1 MKYKNTILVVVGAA
15 LAALATIFLV
25 RKKQEMAGERPPR
38 KAPQLRNVENPG
50 DQSEFLTSPSDSE
63 IG

>member
-1 MKYKNTILVVVGAA
+1 MKYKNAILVAAGAA
-15 LAALATIFLV
+15 LATVVAFFLV
-25 RKKQEMAGERPPR
+25 RRKQEIEGERPPR
-38 KAPQLRNVENPG
+38 KAPQLKNVANPG